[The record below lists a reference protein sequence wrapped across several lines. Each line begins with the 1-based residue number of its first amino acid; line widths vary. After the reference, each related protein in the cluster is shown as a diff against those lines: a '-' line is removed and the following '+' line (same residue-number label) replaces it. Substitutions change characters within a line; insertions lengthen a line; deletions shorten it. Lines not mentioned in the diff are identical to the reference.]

1 MFLIIFYLDLFYT
14 ITTASGNKISLTGL
28 HLLPIVKYDDT
39 YVYVPAKQVKI
50 GDILRVLSNGQLV
63 SSPVIRVT
71 QEMKTGFYAPL
82 TTAGK
87 SITIPLVYVCVLC
100 SPRHDLSK

>member
-1 MFLIIFYLDLFYT
+1 MFLIIFYLALFYT
-14 ITTASGNKISLTGL
+14 IVTASGNKISLTGL
-28 HLLPIVKYDDT
+28 HLLPIVKDDDT
-39 YVYVPAKQVKI
+39 YVYVPAKQVKM

-63 SSPVIRVT
+63 SSPVLRVT

-87 SITIPLVYVCVLC
+87 SITVPLVHVCLLC
-100 SPRHDLSK
+100 SPRHDLGK